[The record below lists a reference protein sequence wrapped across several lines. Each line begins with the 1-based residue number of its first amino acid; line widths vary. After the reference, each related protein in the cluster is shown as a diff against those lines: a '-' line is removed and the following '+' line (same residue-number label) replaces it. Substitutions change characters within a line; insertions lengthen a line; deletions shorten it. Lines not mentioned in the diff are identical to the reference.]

1 MIKEYIGEEGKD
13 EKSKIQLFFSE
24 ALAQN
29 SNSFPFSEIF
39 KKNIEAIYDCF
50 YEKLNKQA

>member
-39 KKNIEAIYDCF
+39 KKI
-50 YEKLNKQA
+50 